1 LPHLGPKEERATE
14 ATLERNLI
22 IGYVKQLFHRPDF
35 PTEIY
40 VALDDSAMA
49 FKGDVVWPNSDC
61 EHPFDFVP
69 ISRIDALLLN
79 LPTKEE
85 FLQILGVEKIE
96 HVTPE
101 AAAKFWKE
109 FKFEFAETAVNVKLT
124 WE

>member
-1 LPHLGPKEERATE
+1 LPYLGPKEKRATE

-85 FLQILGVEKIE
+85 FLQKLGVEKIE
-96 HVTPE
+96 NVTPE
-101 AAAKFWKE
+101 VAAKFWKE